1 MNARINTSATFPF
14 LDASGAVVD
23 TDLLVYD
30 VVGSVVGTV
39 VSAATPVQSAV
50 TPELFLTEPLTLTQ
64 ADVYTVRWLY
74 DEETISSYSVTVGQ
88 NPKPDV
94 VPQVETTLRWFTAPA
109 EGDFFYRVL
118 DADGATVVALTA
130 ADYSAAARAVEVDEQ
145 LFSRVGDFFVVW
157 YYAVPEEDELPV
169 YVQRLFVAQQLGKET
184 CQFSC
189 VRPVDGHTVALTNV
203 TVLISSPDGTP
214 VTRAVTPGT
223 DGYFTLE
230 LPPGDYIATMRK
242 DDTVFST
249 NNWPFEV
256 LDTTELLTVNNVFI
270 LLTDYF
276 VPTFTEPVDLSM
288 ATLFGRMVRA
298 DGVPIAN
305 ARIMVEL
312 VDSPYLLDGVGV
324 FGSTFDVRSDAYG
337 YFEFV
342 VAQGATIDVSISPA
356 SLRRRVVAPTGSDA
370 ADPVNLFT
378 LLSVAPDP
386 FEIRRPTVPLAPK
399 RN

>member
-1 MNARINTSATFPF
+1 
-14 LDASGAVVD
+14 
-23 TDLLVYD
+23 
-30 VVGSVVGTV
+30 
-39 VSAATPVQSAV
+39 
-50 TPELFLTEPLTLTQ
+50 
-64 ADVYTVRWLY
+64 
-74 DEETISSYSVTVGQ
+74 
-88 NPKPDV
+88 

-145 LFSRVGDFFVVW
+145 LFSRAGDFFVVW

-169 YVQRLFVAQQLGKET
+169 YVQRLFVAQQRGKET

-230 LPPGDYIATMRK
+230 LPPGDYVATMRK

-249 NNWPFEV
+249 NNWTFEV

-270 LLTDYF
+270 LLADYF
-276 VPTFTEPVDLSM
+276 VPTFTEPADLSM
-288 ATLFGRMVRA
+288 VTLFGRMVRA

-324 FGSTFDVRSDAYG
+324 FGTTFDVRSDAHG

-342 VAQGATIDVSISPA
+342 VAQGAAIDVSISPA
-356 SLRRRVVAPTGSDA
+356 SLRRRVTAPAGSDA
-370 ADPVNLFT
+370 VDPVNLFT